1 MLFAKF
7 KTFKNIKSPK
17 FFMPLR
23 RIIKRWRKEKRE
35 QKRIASSAAL
45 GAEATL
51 PTEVRKGL
59 RMAEKRKMEAMKRE
73 KRKAERAKRIGKA
86 VAKGG
91 IVFVFSAIWNFIKG
105 LFSASTAA
113 IRAGR
118 KAYRK
123 P

>member
-1 MLFAKF
+1 
-7 KTFKNIKSPK
+7 
-17 FFMPLR
+17 MPLR

-59 RMAEKRKMEAMKRE
+59 RMIEEERIEAIKRE
-73 KRKAERAKRIGKA
+73 KRKAKRIGKA

-91 IVFVFSAIWNFIKG
+91 IVFVFSTIWNFIKG